1 METLIPRCFKPSKQH
16 FFLFGPRGTGKSTFL
31 KAVYPD
37 AYYIDLLHP
46 ATLRRYQARP
56 ELIIEQVHG
65 NPSVPVIIVDEV
77 QKVPELL
84 DAVHKLME
92 EKRGQQFILTGS
104 SARKLKRSGI
114 DLLAGRAVLKHMHPF
129 LLNEGKGSLNFDA
142 ALEWGMLPL
151 VVFSEN
157 PLETLETYV
166 ALYIREEVQYEG
178 FVRSIGN
185 FSRFLEA
192 ISFSHASLLNIS
204 NVARECEVERKVVE
218 NYISILEDI
227 LLATRLKVF
236 SKRARRAVVS
246 HPKFYL
252 FDVGVFKT
260 LRPKGP
266 LDSPQE
272 IGGAALEG
280 LVYQHLR
287 AWNSYRNNPYEI
299 YFWRSRGGV
308 EVDFILYGEHGI
320 YAIEVKNTARI
331 RPADLKPLMEFKKDY
346 PISKTVLLHRGKER
360 LLRKN
365 TLCIPC
371 GDFLESLDPEK
382 LLDDVLVDW
391 LLKCPE
397 KNWFESIPSESTDTL

>member
-1 METLIPRCFKPSKQH
+1 METLIPRCFKPPEQH

-31 KAVYPD
+31 NAAYPE

-46 ATLRRYQARP
+46 ETLRRYQARP
-56 ELIIEQVHG
+56 ELIIEQVRG
-65 NPSVPVIIVDEV
+65 NPLVPVIIVDEV

-84 DAVHKLME
+84 DAVHMLIE
-92 EKRGQQFILTGS
+92 EKQGQQFILTGS
-104 SARKLKRSGI
+104 SARKLKRSGT
-114 DLLAGRAVLKHMHPF
+114 DLLAGRALLKYMHPF
-129 LLNEGKGSLNFDA
+129 LLHEGKGYFNFDF

-151 VVFSEN
+151 VALSGS

-178 FVRSIGN
+178 FVRNIGN
-185 FSRFLEA
+185 FLRFLEA

-236 SKRARRAVVS
+236 SKRAQRAVVS

-272 IGGAALEG
+272 IDGVALEG

-287 AWNSYRNNPYEI
+287 AWNSYQKNPFEI

-308 EVDFILYGEHGI
+308 EVDFILYGQQGI
-320 YAIEVKNTARI
+320 YAFEVKNAARI
-331 RPADLKPLMEFKKDY
+331 RPADLKPLIEFKKDY
-346 PISKTVLLHRGKER
+346 PISNTVLLYRGKER
-360 LLRKN
+360 LLRKDI
-365 TLCIPC
+365 LCIPC
-371 GDFLESLDPEK
+371 ENFLANLDPEK
-382 LLDDVLVDW
+382 LLDDVLD
-391 LLKCPE
+391 
-397 KNWFESIPSESTDTL
+397 